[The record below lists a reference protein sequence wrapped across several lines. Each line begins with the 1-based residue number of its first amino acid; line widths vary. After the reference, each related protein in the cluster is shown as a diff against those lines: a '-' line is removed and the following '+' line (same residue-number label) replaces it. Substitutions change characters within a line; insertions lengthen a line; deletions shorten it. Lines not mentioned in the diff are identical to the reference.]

1 MEEDQDLKYFC
12 KLCNKRFPCGK
23 SFGGHMRS
31 HGLANPAKL
40 REKVEFKQK
49 KMQSWTDNGGK
60 NTSKRDHKSSQFELG
75 EHSGYGLRDNPKK
88 TWRASDSRSSPLLPQ
103 ENVCQQCGKVFQ
115 SLKALC
121 GHMACHSGKDRGGS
135 KDDHSWTSEN
145 KNLLM
150 DSNSDTEAEEPRLM
164 RSRSKITKRYN
175 RLVAAKS
182 SSFCLVNNN
191 RSVSSSVSEIDE
203 QDQEEVAKCLM
214 MLSMDSGIWNGVN
227 SVVESS
233 DNNSVILETKS
244 SSVDMKIARQKNSLK
259 RADDLDETHR
269 RCKKKADRN
278 LKVNVLNAEAQS
290 ENSDSGY
297 FLGEYTKVAS
307 DASVDHEFHRTGNY
321 QWNTSNKSLG
331 VWCDE
336 SRRDTEKGLN
346 RTTKYITEIR
356 NGLTKEHKYD
366 SYGMAS
372 NLVKSE
378 SRKRTKDSSYDP
390 EIGNEASF
398 RKIKLGFK
406 SPEGC
411 KHTQKKKKYECFN
424 CKKTFSSYQALGG
437 HRPCNKKAN
446 AYFKSTY
453 DQTDEHSHEA
463 DKNVPNYI
471 DKGKHRETF
480 SNKPAAR
487 AQDVSY
493 NPEKKMKTKKF
504 KGHEC
509 PFCNRMF
516 KSGQALGGHKRSHFL
531 VGSQENHNQASAV
544 KGDFADL
551 IDLNLPAPIEDVN
564 GEPAFVRW

>member
-12 KLCNKRFPCGK
+12 KLCNKRYPCGK

-31 HGLANPAKL
+31 HVLAK
-40 REKVEFKQK
+40 EKVEFKQK
-49 KMQSWTDNGGK
+49 KLQSWTDGGK
-60 NTSKRDHKSSQFELG
+60 NSKSDHKSQFELS

-88 TWRASDSRSSPLLPQ
+88 TWRASDSRSPLLPQ
-103 ENVCQQCGKVFQ
+103 ENICQQCGKVFH

-121 GHMACHSGKDRGGS
+121 GHMACHSGKERGGS

-150 DSNSDTEAEEPRLM
+150 DNNSDTEAEEPRL
-164 RSRSKITKRYN
+164 RSRSKTKRYN
-175 RLVAAKS
+175 RLVAKS
-182 SSFCLVNNN
+182 STFFLVNN

-244 SSVDMKIARQKNSLK
+244 SSVDMKIARKYCLK
-259 RADDLDETHR
+259 RADNLDETHG

-278 LKVNVLNAEAQS
+278 LKLNALNAEAQS

-297 FLGEYTKVAS
+297 FLGEYLKVES
-307 DASVDHEFHRTGNY
+307 DASVDEFHRNGND
-321 QWNTSNKSLG
+321 QQNTSNKSLG

-356 NGLTKEHKYD
+356 NGSTKEYKYD

-372 NLVKSE
+372 ILVKSE
-378 SRKRTKDSSYDP
+378 SRKRSKDIPYNP
-390 EIGNEASF
+390 ELGNESSF

-406 SPEGC
+406 GPEGC

-446 AYFKSTY
+446 AYFESTY
-453 DQTDEHSHEA
+453 ETDEYSRDA
-463 DKNVPNYI
+463 DNGPNYI

-480 SNKPAAR
+480 SSRKPAGR
-487 AQDVSY
+487 AQDLSY
-493 NPEKKMKTKKF
+493 NPDKKMKPKKF

-544 KGDFADL
+544 KGEFADL
-551 IDLNLPAPIEDVN
+551 LDLNLPAPVEDVN
-564 GEPAFVRW
+564 GEPAFARW

>member
-31 HGLANPAKL
+31 HVLANPAKL
-40 REKVEFKQK
+40 NQKVEFKQK
-49 KMQSWTDNGGK
+49 KLQSWSTDNGGK
-60 NTSKRDHKSSQFELG
+60 NNSQRDHKSSQFELG

-88 TWRASDSRSSPLLPQ
+88 TWRASDSRSSPMLPQ

-121 GHMACHSGKDRGGS
+121 GHMACHSGKDRGS

-145 KNLLM
+145 KNLVI
-150 DSNSDTEAEEPRLM
+150 DSNSDTEAEEPRL

-175 RLVAAKS
+175 KLVAAKS
-182 SSFCLVNNN
+182 SSICLVNNN

-214 MLSMDSGIWNGVN
+214 MLSMDSGIWHGVN

-244 SSVDMKIARQKNSLK
+244 SSVEMKIARKDSLK
-259 RADDLDETHR
+259 CADNVDEAHR

-278 LKVNVLNAEAQS
+278 LKLSVLNAEAQS

-297 FLGEYTKVAS
+297 FLVES
-307 DASVDHEFHRTGNY
+307 DASVDEFHRNGNY

-331 VWCDE
+331 VLRDE

-346 RTTKYITEIR
+346 RTKKYITEIR
-356 NGLTKEHKYD
+356 NGSTKEYKYD

-378 SRKRTKDSSYDP
+378 SKKRTKDSSYDT
-390 EIGNEASF
+390 ELGNESSY
-398 RKIKLGFK
+398 RKIKLELK
-406 SPEGC
+406 VPEGY
-411 KHTQKKKKYECFN
+411 KQTQKKKKYECFN

-446 AYFKSTY
+446 AYFESTY
-453 DQTDEHSHEA
+453 DQIVENSRDA
-463 DKNVPNYI
+463 DNGPNYI

-487 AQDVSY
+487 AQDVVY
-493 NPEKKMKTKKF
+493 NPEKKMKPKKF

-531 VGSQENHNQASAV
+531 VGSQENHNQASTV
-544 KGDFADL
+544 KGEFADL
-551 IDLNLPAPIEDVN
+551 LDLNLPAPVEDVN
-564 GEPAFVRW
+564 GEPAFAHW

>member
-12 KLCNKRFPCGK
+12 KLCDKKYPCGK

-31 HGLANPAKL
+31 HVLAK
-40 REKVEFKQK
+40 EKVEFKQK
-49 KMQSWTDNGGK
+49 KLQSWIDGGK
-60 NTSKRDHKSSQFELG
+60 NSSKKDHKSQFELS

-88 TWRASDSRSSPLLPQ
+88 TWRASDSRSPLLPQ

-150 DSNSDTEAEEPRLM
+150 DSNSDTEAEEPKLK
-164 RSRSKITKRYN
+164 SRSNTKRYN
-175 RLVAAKS
+175 RLVAKP
-182 SSFCLVNNN
+182 SSFCLVNN

-244 SSVDMKIARQKNSLK
+244 SSVDMKVARKDCLK
-259 RADDLDETHR
+259 PADNLDETHR
-269 RCKKKADRN
+269 RSKKEADRN
-278 LKVNVLNAEAQS
+278 LKLNALNAEAES

-297 FLGEYTKVAS
+297 FLGEYMKVES
-307 DASVDHEFHRTGNY
+307 DASVDEFHRNGNY

-336 SRRDTEKGLN
+336 TRKDVEKDLN
-346 RTTKYITEIR
+346 RTTTTKYITEMRI
-356 NGLTKEHKYD
+356 NGSTKEYKYD

-372 NLVKSE
+372 NLAKSE
-378 SRKRTKDSSYDP
+378 SRKRTKDISYEP
-390 EIGNEASF
+390 ELGNESSF
-398 RKIKLGFK
+398 RKIKVGFK
-406 SPEGC
+406 GPEGS

-424 CKKTFSSYQALGG
+424 CKKAFSSYQALGG
-437 HRPCNKKAN
+437 HRPCNKKAS
-446 AYFKSTY
+446 AYFESTY
-453 DQTDEHSHEA
+453 ETDENGRAAENGPS
-463 DKNVPNYI
+463 YI

-480 SNKPAAR
+480 NNRKPAVHDC
-487 AQDVSY
+487 QDVNC
-493 NPEKKMKTKKF
+493 NPEKKMKPKKF

-531 VGSQENHNQASAV
+531 VGSQGNHNQTSAV
-544 KGDFADL
+544 KGSEFADL
-551 IDLNLPAPIEDVN
+551 LDLNLPAPVEDMN
-564 GEPAFVRW
+564 GEPTFARW

>member
-12 KLCNKRFPCGK
+12 KLCDKRYPCGK

-31 HGLANPAKL
+31 HVLAK
-40 REKVEFKQK
+40 EKVEFKQK
-49 KMQSWTDNGGK
+49 KLQSWIDGGK
-60 NTSKRDHKSSQFELG
+60 NNSKGDHKSQFELS

-88 TWRASDSRSSPLLPQ
+88 TWRASDSRSPLLPQ

-121 GHMACHSGKDRGGS
+121 GHMACHSGKERGGS
-135 KDDHSWTSEN
+135 KDDHSWTSEK
-145 KNLLM
+145 KNLLI
-150 DSNSDTEAEEPRLM
+150 DSNSDTEAEEPRL
-164 RSRSKITKRYN
+164 RSRSNTKRYN
-175 RLVAAKS
+175 RLVAKS
-182 SSFCLVNNN
+182 SSFCLVNN

-233 DNNSVILETKS
+233 DNNSLILETKS
-244 SSVDMKIARQKNSLK
+244 SSVDMKVARKDCLK
-259 RADDLDETHR
+259 PADNLDQTHR
-269 RCKKKADRN
+269 RCKKEADRN
-278 LKVNVLNAEAQS
+278 MKLNSLNAEAQS

-297 FLGEYTKVAS
+297 FLGEYMKVES
-307 DASVDHEFHRTGNY
+307 DASVDEFHRNGNY
-321 QWNTSNKSLG
+321 QWNTSKKSLG
-331 VWCDE
+331 VLCDE
-336 SRRDTEKGLN
+336 TRRDVERGSN
-346 RTTKYITEIR
+346 RTTTKYITEMR
-356 NGLTKEHKYD
+356 NGSTKEYKYD

-390 EIGNEASF
+390 KLGNESSF

-406 SPEGC
+406 GPEGC

-424 CKKTFSSYQALGG
+424 CNKTFSSYQALGG

-446 AYFKSTY
+446 AYFESTY
-453 DQTDEHSHEA
+453 ETVENGRDAE
-463 DKNVPNYI
+463 NGPNYI
-471 DKGKHRETF
+471 DKETF
-480 SNKPAAR
+480 SNRKPAA
-487 AQDVSY
+487 QDVNY
-493 NPEKKMKTKKF
+493 NPEKKMKPKKF

-544 KGDFADL
+544 KGEFADL
-551 IDLNLPAPIEDVN
+551 LDLNLPAPVEDIN
-564 GEPAFVRW
+564 GEPTFACW

>member
-12 KLCNKRFPCGK
+12 KLCDKKYPCGK

-31 HGLANPAKL
+31 HVLAK
-40 REKVEFKQK
+40 EKVEFKQK
-49 KMQSWTDNGGK
+49 KLQSWIDGGK
-60 NTSKRDHKSSQFELG
+60 NSSKKDPKSQFELS

-88 TWRASDSRSSPLLPQ
+88 TWRASDSRSPLLPQ

-150 DSNSDTEAEEPRLM
+150 DSNSDTEAEEPKLK
-164 RSRSKITKRYN
+164 SRSNTKRYN
-175 RLVAAKS
+175 RLVAKP
-182 SSFCLVNNN
+182 SSFCLVNN

-244 SSVDMKIARQKNSLK
+244 SSVDMKVARKDRLK
-259 RADDLDETHR
+259 PADNLDETHR
-269 RCKKKADRN
+269 RSKKEAERN
-278 LKVNVLNAEAQS
+278 LKLNALNAEAES

-297 FLGEYTKVAS
+297 FLDEYMKVES
-307 DASVDHEFHRTGNY
+307 DASVDEFHRNGNY

-336 SRRDTEKGLN
+336 TRKDVEKDLN
-346 RTTKYITEIR
+346 RTTTTKYITEMRI
-356 NGLTKEHKYD
+356 NGSTKEYKYD

-372 NLVKSE
+372 NLAKTE
-378 SRKRTKDSSYDP
+378 SRKRTKDISYEP
-390 EIGNEASF
+390 ELGNESSF
-398 RKIKLGFK
+398 RKIKVGFK
-406 SPEGC
+406 GPEGS

-424 CKKTFSSYQALGG
+424 CKKAFSSYQALGG
-437 HRPCNKKAN
+437 HRPCNKKAS
-446 AYFKSTY
+446 AYFESTY
-453 DQTDEHSHEA
+453 ETDENGRGAENGPS
-463 DKNVPNYI
+463 YI

-480 SNKPAAR
+480 NNRKPAVHDC
-487 AQDVSY
+487 QDVNY
-493 NPEKKMKTKKF
+493 NPEKKMKPKKF

-531 VGSQENHNQASAV
+531 VGSQGNHNQASAV
-544 KGDFADL
+544 KGSEFAEL
-551 IDLNLPAPIEDVN
+551 LDLNLPAPVEDMN
-564 GEPAFVRW
+564 GEPTFTRW

>member
-12 KLCNKRFPCGK
+12 KLCDKKYPCGK

-31 HGLANPAKL
+31 HVLAK
-40 REKVEFKQK
+40 EKVEFKQK
-49 KMQSWTDNGGK
+49 KLQSWIDGGK
-60 NTSKRDHKSSQFELG
+60 NSSKKDPKPQFELS

-88 TWRASDSRSSPLLPQ
+88 TWRASDSRSPLLPQ

-150 DSNSDTEAEEPRLM
+150 DSNSDTEAEEPKLK
-164 RSRSKITKRYN
+164 SRSNTKRYN
-175 RLVAAKS
+175 RLVAKP
-182 SSFCLVNNN
+182 SSFCLVNN

-244 SSVDMKIARQKNSLK
+244 SSVDMKVARKDCLK
-259 RADDLDETHR
+259 PADNPDETHR
-269 RCKKKADRN
+269 RSKKEADRN
-278 LKVNVLNAEAQS
+278 MKLNALNAEAES

-297 FLGEYTKVAS
+297 FLGEYMKVES
-307 DASVDHEFHRTGNY
+307 DASVDEFHRNGNY

-336 SRRDTEKGLN
+336 TRKDVEKDLN
-346 RTTKYITEIR
+346 RTTTTKYITEMRI
-356 NGLTKEHKYD
+356 NDSTKEYKYA

-372 NLVKSE
+372 NLAKSE
-378 SRKRTKDSSYDP
+378 SRKRTKDISYEP
-390 EIGNEASF
+390 ELGNESSF
-398 RKIKLGFK
+398 RKIKVGFK
-406 SPEGC
+406 GPEGS
-411 KHTQKKKKYECFN
+411 KHSQKKKKYECFN
-424 CKKTFSSYQALGG
+424 CKKAFSSYQALGG
-437 HRPCNKKAN
+437 HRPCNKKAS
-446 AYFKSTY
+446 AYFESTY
-453 DQTDEHSHEA
+453 ETNENGRGAENGPS
-463 DKNVPNYI
+463 YI

-480 SNKPAAR
+480 NNRKPAVHDC
-487 AQDVSY
+487 QDVNY
-493 NPEKKMKTKKF
+493 NPEKKMKPKKF

-531 VGSQENHNQASAV
+531 VGSQGNHNQASAV
-544 KGDFADL
+544 KGSEFADL
-551 IDLNLPAPIEDVN
+551 LDLNLPAPVEDMN
-564 GEPAFVRW
+564 SEPTFARW